1 METRVLTLQEPGSS
15 DRIDIYRADENEL
28 ATPAAIRNWRTW
40 LARHLAATLPS
51 YWPAQPNAQGV
62 PESVDQVGSWAAE
75 LARVAIAGGEVWM
88 ARHTSSADNL
98 IAVWVTVPVNDGRN
112 TKLVVSPTAAYSA
125 ETVDT
130 AMMSAVKDHYRN
142 RGRAVAMKVI
152 KEEWVPL

>member
-62 PESVDQVGSWAAE
+62 LESVDQVGSWVAA
-75 LARVAIAGGEVWM
+75 LADVAIAGGEVWV
-88 ARHTSSADNL
+88 ARHTSSAGNL
-98 IAVWVTVPVNDGRN
+98 ITAWVTVPVNDGRN
-112 TKLVVSPTAAYSA
+112 TKLVASPTAAYSA
-125 ETVDT
+125 ETVDH
-130 AMMSAVKDHYRN
+130 ALMEAVKDHYRSQ
-142 RGRAVAMKVI
+142 GRPVAMKVI
-152 KEEWVPL
+152 REEWVPL